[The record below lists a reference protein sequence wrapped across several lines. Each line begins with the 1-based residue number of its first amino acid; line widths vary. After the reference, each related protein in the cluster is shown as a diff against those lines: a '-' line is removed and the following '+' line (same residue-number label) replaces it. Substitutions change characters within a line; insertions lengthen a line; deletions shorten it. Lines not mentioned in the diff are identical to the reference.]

1 MRIGIDIDGVL
12 TDEHNYIIDNATKF
26 FYENNISY
34 SVNKKIYDNH
44 KLFNVSEEE
53 YVMFWEKYFLDYI
66 NNISVRPYAVEV
78 INKLKNEGHEIFIIT
93 ARPFTTYENEY
104 TKVMQNIVKDWLD
117 RNDVIYDDLI
127 FSEDKAPK
135 CKELNISVMIEDK
148 PENIISVSQ
157 VIPVICYDQPF
168 NENISSNN
176 IYRCYSWYD
185 IYKELHK
192 MNKDK

>member
-44 KLFNVSEEE
+44 KLFNVTEEE
-53 YVMFWEKYFLDYI
+53 YVLFWENYFLDYI
-66 NNISVRPYAVEV
+66 NNIPVRPYAVEV
-78 INKLKNEGHEIFIIT
+78 INKLKKERHEIFIIT
-93 ARPFTTYENEY
+93 SRPFTTYENEY
-104 TKVMQNIVKDWLD
+104 TERMQNIVKDWLK
-117 RNDVIYDDLI
+117 RNNIIYDDLI
-127 FSEDKAPK
+127 FSEDKADK
-135 CKELNISVMIEDK
+135 CKELNVNVMIEDK
-148 PENIISVSQ
+148 PENIISVSK

-168 NENISSNN
+168 NENTFGDN

-185 IYKELHK
+185 IYRELYR
-192 MNKDK
+192 MNKV